1 MEKIDNKIRA
11 IVDDIDPNKQLL
23 EVKVI
28 LPTQFNYIRIFFKRQ
43 AKWTSKFLLKLNS
56 AEFLTKE
63 MELIC

>member
-28 LPTQFNYIRIFFKRQ
+28 LPTQFNYIRIYLKKDKRNGHQ
-43 AKWTSKFLLKLNS
+43 NFY
-56 AEFLTKE
+56 
-63 MELIC
+63 